1 MNRKKAFKIFIYTM
15 MIVVGF
21 ISIVPFLWLFISS
34 ISTNNDLLSVPP
46 KFIPLH
52 PTFHRYYEL
61 LFQSGKTE
69 STKMFLVAMKNS
81 LIVASIVTV
90 ITLVLASL
98 AAYAFARLN
107 FPGKN
112 PIQLSIL
119 ATRMLPALSTIIPL
133 YIFAKKFG
141 LIDTKIILIILYLT
155 FTLPFAI
162 WMMIGFLK
170 TIPKELEEAAM
181 IDGATRMQ
189 TLLKVVF
196 PLSAAGLTATA
207 IFAFMLSWDEFFFAL
222 IFTSSYAAK
231 TIPVAISEFTGR
243 HLIDYGMMCTGGV
256 VASIPPILL
265 TMWFRNYIV
274 KGLTQ
279 GAVKG

>member
-1 MNRKKAFKIFIYTM
+1 MGRKLGFKIFIYTM
-15 MIVVGF
+15 MILVAFV
-21 ISIVPFLWLFISS
+21 SLAPFAWLFISS
-34 ISTNNDLLSVPP
+34 ISTNNELLSVPP
-46 KFIPLH
+46 KFIPH
-52 PTFHRYYEL
+52 YPTFHRYHEL

-69 STKMFLVAMKNS
+69 SSKMFLVAMKNS
-81 LIVASIVTV
+81 LIVASIVTI
-90 ITLVLASL
+90 ITLILASL

-107 FPGKN
+107 FPGRDG
-112 PIQLSIL
+112 IQLTIL
-119 ATRMLPALSTIIPL
+119 GTRMLPALSTIIPL

-141 LIDTKIILIILYLT
+141 LIDTKLILIILYLT

-170 TIPKELEEAAM
+170 TIPKEMEEAAM

-196 PLSAAGLTATA
+196 PLAAPGLTATA

-256 VASIPPILL
+256 IASLPPIILA
-265 TMWFRNYIV
+265 MWFRNYIV

>member
-1 MNRKKAFKIFIYTM
+1 M
-15 MIVVGF
+15 MVIVAT
-21 ISIVPFLWLFISS
+21 ISLAPFLWLFISS
-34 ISTNNDLLSVPP
+34 ISTNNDLLSVPI
-46 KFIPLH
+46 KFIPSR
-52 PTFHRYYEL
+52 PTFYRYYEL
-61 LFQSGKTE
+61 FFQSGKTE
-69 STKMFLVAMKNS
+69 STKMFLVSMKNS
-81 LIVASIVTV
+81 LIVSTFVTI
-90 ITLVLASL
+90 ITLILASF
-98 AAYAFARLN
+98 AAYAFARIE
-107 FPGKN
+107 FPGKKS
-112 PIQLSIL
+112 IQLSIL

-141 LIDTKIILIILYLT
+141 LIDTKFILMILYLT

-162 WMMIGFLK
+162 WMMIGFFQ

-181 IDGATRMQ
+181 IDGATRIG
-189 TLLKVVF
+189 TLFKVVF
-196 PLSAAGLTATA
+196 PLSAPGLTATA
-207 IFAFMLSWDEFFFAL
+207 IFSFMLAWDEFFFAL

-243 HLIDYGMMCTGGV
+243 HLIDYGMMCTGGI

-265 TMWFRNYIV
+265 AMWFRSYIV

>member
-1 MNRKKAFKIFIYTM
+1 MSKKVSFKIFIYAM
-15 MIVVGF
+15 MVIVAT
-21 ISIVPFLWLFISS
+21 ISLAPFLWLFISS
-34 ISTNNDLLSVPP
+34 ISTNNDLLSVPI
-46 KFIPLH
+46 KFIPSR
-52 PTFHRYYEL
+52 PTFYRYYEL
-61 LFQSGKTE
+61 LFQSEKTE
-69 STKMFLVAMKNS
+69 STKMFLVSMKNS
-81 LIVASIVTV
+81 LIVSTLVTI
-90 ITLVLASL
+90 ITLILASF
-98 AAYAFARLN
+98 AAYAFARIE
-107 FPGKN
+107 FPGKKS
-112 PIQLSIL
+112 IQLSIL

-141 LIDTKIILIILYLT
+141 LIDTKFILMILYLT

-162 WMMIGFLK
+162 WMMIGFFQ

-181 IDGATRMQ
+181 IDGATRIG
-189 TLLKVVF
+189 TLFKVVF
-196 PLSAAGLTATA
+196 PLSAPGLTATA
-207 IFAFMLSWDEFFFAL
+207 IFSFMLAWDEFFFAL

-243 HLIDYGMMCTGGV
+243 HLIDYGMMCTGGI

-265 TMWFRNYIV
+265 AMWFRSYIV

>member
-1 MNRKKAFKIFIYTM
+1 LKKKTGFKIFIYIM
-15 MIVVGF
+15 MIIVAF
-21 ISIVPFLWLFISS
+21 ISLAPFAWLFISS
-34 ISTNNDLLSVPP
+34 ISLNNDLLSVPP
-46 KFIPLH
+46 KFIPTH

-61 LFQSGKTE
+61 IFQSGKTE
-69 STKMFLVAMKNS
+69 SSKMFLIAMKNS
-81 LIVASIVTV
+81 LIVAAVVTV
-90 ITLVLASL
+90 ITLVLSAL

-107 FPGKN
+107 FPGRN
-112 PIQLSIL
+112 TIQLSIL
-119 ATRMLPALSTIIPL
+119 GTRMLPALSTIIPL

-141 LIDTKIILIILYLT
+141 LIDTKLILIILYLT

-162 WMMIGFLK
+162 WMMIGFFK
-170 TIPKELEEAAM
+170 TIPKELEEASM

-196 PLSAAGLTATA
+196 PLAAPGLTATA

-256 VASIPPILL
+256 IASIPPILL
-265 TMWFRNYIV
+265 AMWFRNYIV